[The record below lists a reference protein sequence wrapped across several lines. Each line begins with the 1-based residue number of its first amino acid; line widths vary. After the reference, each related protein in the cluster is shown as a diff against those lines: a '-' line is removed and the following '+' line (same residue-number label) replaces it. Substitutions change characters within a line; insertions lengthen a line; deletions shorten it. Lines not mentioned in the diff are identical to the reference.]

1 MAALDND
8 NDNVNNILN
17 QSFLEE
23 YERFIKKNVSI
34 SENSNVE
41 KLFKE
46 VQTKKTDCNICYEE
60 ETTCIQCYQCDFNYC
75 QQCLNKIISEFN
87 KCSACQ
93 ANFKNNYACL
103 KEKNKKA
110 RPSSINSTNAA
121 TKVGNANTKKGT
133 SRSAF
138 SAAYGDL
145 MMSDFEIE
153 QLAVLIQLGQLNID
167 PRNDNTEQQSSNDFN
182 NQKPNNKPEA
192 NRNVIINQYLD
203 SGFNENIEPCQFQS
217 VKPNARYNFCVC
229 HDQDSNELIYTPT
242 DNNLTPIIINYKLLD
257 KTFQRSLFINLV
269 ELLDNPNKFI
279 NIWQNIAVLIH
290 NFTQNY
296 IYLNRNG
303 KRNISLDQEFLYQRQ
318 DLINIINQMVMY

>member
-1 MAALDND
+1 
-8 NDNVNNILN
+8 
-17 QSFLEE
+17 
-23 YERFIKKNVSI
+23 
-34 SENSNVE
+34 
-41 KLFKE
+41 
-46 VQTKKTDCNICYEE
+46 
-60 ETTCIQCYQCDFNYC
+60 
-75 QQCLNKIISEFN
+75 
-87 KCSACQ
+87 
-93 ANFKNNYACL
+93 
-103 KEKNKKA
+103 
-110 RPSSINSTNAA
+110 
-121 TKVGNANTKKGT
+121 
-133 SRSAF
+133 
-138 SAAYGDL
+138 
-145 MMSDFEIE
+145 
-153 QLAVLIQLGQLNID
+153 LGQLNID